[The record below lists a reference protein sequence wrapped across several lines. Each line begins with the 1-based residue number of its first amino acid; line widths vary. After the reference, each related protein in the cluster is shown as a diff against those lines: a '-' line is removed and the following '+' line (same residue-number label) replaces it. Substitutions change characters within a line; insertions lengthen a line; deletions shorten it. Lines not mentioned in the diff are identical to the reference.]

1 MKPAILTLPGPRE
14 WPRPLYSPHEPA
26 AGRRGDAP
34 RSVLLVED
42 DFIVAGE
49 LEYWL
54 RQAGFHVLGP
64 AATADDA
71 VRLAVEARPRVVVM
85 DIRLAGLRDGIDAA
99 IQIYRQVGI
108 RSIFATAH
116 SDARTLERGK
126 AANPLGWVSKP
137 YSAATLIERINAF
150 FDAHRG

>member
-1 MKPAILTLPGPRE
+1 MKSPILTLPGPRE
-14 WPRPLYSPHEPA
+14 WSRYVSSPHEPA
-26 AGRRGDAP
+26 AERGGGVPA
-34 RSVLLVED
+34 SVLLVED

-54 RQAGFHVLGP
+54 RQAGFDVLGP

-71 VRLAVEARPRVVVM
+71 VRLAVECRPRVVVM
-85 DIRLAGLRDGIDAA
+85 DIRLAGHRDGIDAA

-108 RSIFATAH
+108 RTIFATAH
-116 SDARTLERGK
+116 SDAHTLERGR

-137 YSAATLIERINAF
+137 YSAATLIEHINAY
-150 FDAHRG
+150 FDTRRA

>member
-1 MKPAILTLPGPRE
+1 
-14 WPRPLYSPHEPA
+14 
-26 AGRRGDAP
+26 
-34 RSVLLVED
+34 VLLVED

-49 LEYWL
+49 LEYSL
-54 RQAGFHVLGP
+54 REAGFHVLGP

-71 VRLAVEARPRVVVM
+71 VRLAVESRPRVVVM
-85 DIRLAGLRDGIDAA
+85 DIRLAGHRDGIEAA

-116 SDARTLERGK
+116 SDAHTLERGK

-137 YSAATLIERINAF
+137 YSAATLIERINAY
-150 FDAHRG
+150 FDTAHA

>member
-1 MKPAILTLPGPRE
+1 MPAILTLPGPRA
-14 WPRPLYSPHEPA
+14 WPRPVYSPHEPA
-26 AGRRGDAP
+26 VGRRSDAP

-54 RQAGFHVLGP
+54 GQAGFHVLGP

-71 VRLAVEARPRVVVM
+71 VRLAIEARPLVVVM
-85 DIRLAGLRDGIDAA
+85 DIRLAGVRDGIDAA

-116 SDARTLERGK
+116 SDAHTLERGK

-150 FDAHRG
+150 FDAHLS

>member
-1 MKPAILTLPGPRE
+1 MLTLPGPRE
-14 WPRPLYSPHEPA
+14 RPRPLCSPHEPSA
-26 AGRRGDAP
+26 VCRGDAP
-34 RSVLLVED
+34 CSVLLVED

-54 RQAGFHVLGP
+54 QEAGFHVLGP

-71 VRLAVEARPRVVVM
+71 VRLAVETRPRVVVM
-85 DIRLAGLRDGIDAA
+85 DIRLAGVRDGIDAA

-116 SDARTLERGK
+116 SDPNTIERGK

-137 YSAATLIERINAF
+137 YSAATLIERINAL
-150 FDAHRG
+150 FDEPRP

>member
-26 AGRRGDAP
+26 AGRRGDAS

-71 VRLAVEARPRVVVM
+71 VRLAVEARPQVVVM
-85 DIRLAGLRDGIDAA
+85 DIRLAGVRDGIDAA
-99 IQIYRQVGI
+99 IHIYRQVGI

-116 SDARTLERGK
+116 SDAHTIERGK

-150 FDAHRG
+150 FDAPRG

>member
-1 MKPAILTLPGPRE
+1 MSCTELGVQ
-14 WPRPLYSPHEPA
+14 
-26 AGRRGDAP
+26 RRI
-34 RSVLLVED
+34 LLVED

-54 RQAGFHVLGP
+54 REAGFDVVGP

-71 VRLAVEARPRVVVM
+71 VRLAVEAKPRLVVM
-85 DIRLAGLRDGIDAA
+85 DIRLAGMRDGIDAA

-108 RSIFATAH
+108 RSLFATAH
-116 SDARTLERGK
+116 SDPYTLERGK

-137 YSAATLIERINAF
+137 YSAATLIERIEAL
-150 FDAHRG
+150 FDGHA